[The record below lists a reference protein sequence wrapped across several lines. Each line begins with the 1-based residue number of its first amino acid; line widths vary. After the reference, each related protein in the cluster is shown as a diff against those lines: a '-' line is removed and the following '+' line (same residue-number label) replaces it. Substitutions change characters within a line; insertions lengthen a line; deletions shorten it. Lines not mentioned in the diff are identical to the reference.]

1 MRRRGAALLVLVAL
15 LAGCERDDAIE
26 RFSGPTMGS
35 SYTVQYVRATA
46 GPAPEQ
52 VQREVESILQG
63 IDQRFSTYR
72 SDSLVAQFNQLPAGG
87 CQAMPTDVLEL
98 VRVGERLSRQ
108 SEGAFDLTVEP
119 LLDLWGFGPQARAE
133 AVPDAQRLAQ
143 VRERVG
149 YARLHIEGQQL
160 CKQAAL
166 EVDFNSIAAGHAVD
180 MIAERLRTLGV
191 VSFLVEA
198 TGELKAEG
206 RKPDGSAWRV
216 ALELPRDDLQIAQ
229 QVLPVDGYGVSTSG
243 DYRNYF
249 EENGRRY
256 SHTFDAR
263 LGQPVSHVL
272 ASVTVLEPT
281 ALMAD
286 GYSTLLLILGPE
298 QGWRFA
304 LEHQIA
310 AVFVSRVEGGFVAR
324 ATPAFDKIAG
334 Q

>member
-1 MRRRGAALLVLVAL
+1 MLALVALLAL
-15 LAGCERDDAIE
+15 LAGCERKDTIE

-35 SYTVQYVRATA
+35 SYTVQYVRTAA

-52 VQREVESILQG
+52 VQRDVESILQG

-72 SDSLVAQFNQLPAGG
+72 SDSLVAQFNQLPAGR
-87 CQAMPTDVLEL
+87 CQPMPVDVLEL
-98 VRVGERLSRQ
+98 VRVGEQLSRQ

-119 LLDLWGFGPQARAE
+119 LLDLWGFGPQARQAQ
-133 AVPDAQRLAQ
+133 VPDARQLAQ

-149 YARLHIEGQQL
+149 YTHLSIEGQQL
-160 CKQAAL
+160 CKSAAV

-180 MIAERLRTLGV
+180 LIVQQLHAIGV
-191 VSFLVEA
+191 QSMLVEA
-198 TGELKAEG
+198 TGELKAVG

-216 ALELPRDDLQIAQ
+216 ALELPRVDLQIAQ
-229 QVLPVDGYGVSTSG
+229 QVLPVDGYAVSTSG

-249 EENGRRY
+249 EENGQRY

-263 LGQPVSHVL
+263 LGRPVAHAL
-272 ASVTVLEPT
+272 AAVTVLEPT

-286 GYSTLLLILGPE
+286 GYSTLLLILGPQ

-304 LEHQIA
+304 VQHQIA
-310 AVFVSRVEGGFVAR
+310 AVFVSRVEGGFVSK
-324 ATPAFDKIAG
+324 ATPAFSTIAG